1 MMQDKQEQIIYLDY
15 NSTTPVDPRVLETML
30 PWFTEKFGNA
40 ASRSHAYGWEAE
52 EAVTIAREQIANLIG
67 SLKEEIVFTSGAT
80 ESINLAIKGV
90 AEAYS
95 SKGNHIITC
104 VTEHKAVL
112 DTCAALEKKGITVT
126 YLPVNEKGMIDLN
139 ELQKA
144 ITPSTILM
152 ALMYANNETG
162 VIHPVKEIG
171 AVAKAKK
178 VLFFCDATQ
187 AVGKIPVDVLKNDID
202 LMAFSSHKIYG
213 PKGVGALYVRRR
225 NPRVTIKAQVDGG
238 GHERNMRSG
247 TLNVPGIVGFG
258 KAAEL
263 SGTEMELRQQTL
275 QLLRD
280 KLERELLQ
288 TQNVKINGNPDH
300 RLPLTSNLCFGGI
313 NGTTLLAAISKKI
326 AVSSGS
332 ACTSAST
339 EPSHVLKAMG
349 LSDEKARNSIRFS
362 LGITTTEQ
370 EIDRAIREISEIL
383 SQLRIEKKGI
393 SG

>member
-1 MMQDKQEQIIYLDY
+1 MMQGKPQQIIYLDY
-15 NSTTPVDPRVLETML
+15 NSTTAVDFRVLESML

-52 EAVTIAREQIANLIG
+52 EAVAIAREQIAKLIG
-67 SLKEEIVFTSGAT
+67 SVKEEIVFTSGAT

-90 AEAYS
+90 AEAYA

-112 DTCAALEKKGITVT
+112 DTCAALEKKGAAVT

-144 ITPSTILM
+144 ITPSTILIV
-152 ALMYANNETG
+152 LMYANNETG
-162 VIHPVKEIG
+162 VVHPVKEIG
-171 AVAKAKK
+171 AIAKEKK

-187 AVGKIPVDVLKNDID
+187 AVGKIPVTVLKDEID

-213 PKGVGALYVRRR
+213 PKGVGALYVRRK
-225 NPRVTIKAQVDGG
+225 NPRVTIKAQIDGG
-238 GHERNMRSG
+238 GHERTMRSG

-263 SGTEMELRQQTL
+263 ARLEMKIKQENL

-280 KLERELLQ
+280 KLENPLLQ
-288 TQNVKINGNPDH
+288 LEAVKINGDSNH
-300 RLPLTSNLCFGGI
+300 RLPSTTNLCFSRI
-313 NGTTLLAAISKKI
+313 NGTTLLTAISKEI

-339 EPSHVLKAMG
+339 DPSHVLKAMG
-349 LSDEKARNSIRFS
+349 LSDEEARSSIRFS
-362 LGITTTEQ
+362 LGIMTTEQ
-370 EIDRAIREISEIL
+370 EIERTIKVVTEMVGLLREETKSM
-383 SQLRIEKKGI
+383 
-393 SG
+393 

>member
-1 MMQDKQEQIIYLDY
+1 MQYKQQQIIYLDY

-52 EAVTIAREQIANLIG
+52 EAVTIAREQLAKLIG
-67 SLKEEIVFTSGAT
+67 SVKEEIVFTSGAT

-90 AEAYS
+90 AEAYV

-126 YLPVNEKGMIDLN
+126 YLPVNGIGMIDLN

-144 ITPSTILM
+144 ITPSTILI

-162 VIHPVKEIG
+162 VIHPVKQIG
-171 AVAKAKK
+171 AIVKEKK

-187 AVGKIPVDVLKNDID
+187 ASGKIPVDVLKDDID

-213 PKGVGALYVRRR
+213 PKGVGALYVRRK
-225 NPRVTIKAQVDGG
+225 NPRVTIKAQLDGG

-258 KAAEL
+258 KAAEFAWL
-263 SGTEMELRQQTL
+263 EMEKRQENL

-280 KLERELLQ
+280 KLEHELLQ
-288 TQNVKINGNPDH
+288 LEDVKITGNSGH
-300 RLPLTSNLCFGGI
+300 RLPSTSNLCFGGL
-313 NGTTLLAAISKKI
+313 NGTNLLAAISKKI

-339 EPSHVLKAMG
+339 DPSHVLKAMG
-349 LSDEKARNSIRFS
+349 LSDEEARNSIRFS
-362 LGITTTEQ
+362 LGILTTEQ
-370 EIDRAIREISEIL
+370 EIESTIKEVSEIVQFFRKEAK
-383 SQLRIEKKGI
+383 SI

>member
-1 MMQDKQEQIIYLDY
+1 MQGKQQQIIYLDY
-15 NSTTPVDPRVLETML
+15 NSTSPVDPRVLETML

-52 EAVTIAREQIANLIG
+52 EAVNIAREQIAKLVG
-67 SLKEEIVFTSGAT
+67 SVKEEIVFTSGAT

-90 AEAYS
+90 AEAYA

-112 DTCAALEKKGITVT
+112 DTCAALEKKGIAVT
-126 YLPVNEKGMIDLN
+126 YLTVNEKGMIDLN

-144 ITPSTILM
+144 ITPSTILI

-171 AVAKAKK
+171 AVAKEKK

-187 AVGKIPVDVLKNDID
+187 AVGKIPVDVLNDDID

-213 PKGVGALYVRRR
+213 PKGVGALYVRRK
-225 NPRVTIKAQVDGG
+225 NPRVTIKVQIDGG

-263 SGTEMELRQQTL
+263 ARLEMDTRQKNL

-280 KLERELLQ
+280 KLENSLLK
-288 TQNVKINGNPDH
+288 NGSVKINGNSGH
-300 RLPLTSNLCFGGI
+300 RLPSTSNLCFNGI
-313 NGTTLLAAISKKI
+313 SGANLLTAVSKKI

-339 EPSHVLKAMG
+339 APSHVLHAMG
-349 LSDEKARNSIRFS
+349 LTAEEAGNSIRFS
-362 LGITTTEQ
+362 LGIMTTEE
-370 EIDRAIREISEIL
+370 EIDRAIKEVSEIV
-383 SQLRIEKKGI
+383 QFLRKEAKSI
-393 SG
+393 SD

>member
-1 MMQDKQEQIIYLDY
+1 MMKQQQIIYLDY

-40 ASRSHAYGWEAE
+40 SSRSHAYGWEAE
-52 EAVTIAREQIANLIG
+52 EVVTIAREQIAKLIG
-67 SLKEEIVFTSGAT
+67 SVKEEIVFSSGST
-80 ESINLAIKGV
+80 ESINLALKGV
-90 AEAYS
+90 AEAYA

-112 DTCAALEKKGITVT
+112 DTCAALEKKGIAVT
-126 YLPVNEKGMIDLN
+126 YLTVNEKGMIDLN

-144 ITPSTILM
+144 ITPSTILI

-162 VIHPVKEIG
+162 IVHPVKQIG
-171 AVAKAKK
+171 AIAKEKK
-178 VLFFCDATQ
+178 ILFFCDATQ
-187 AVGKIPVDVLKNDID
+187 AVGKIPVDILKDDID

-213 PKGVGALYVRRR
+213 PKGIGALYVRRK
-225 NPRVTIKAQVDGG
+225 NPRVTIKAQIDGG

-263 SGTEMELRQQTL
+263 ARIEMEKRQENL
-275 QLLRD
+275 QQLRD
-280 KLERELLQ
+280 KLEHSLLQ
-288 TQNVKINGNPDH
+288 LEAVKINGNSGN
-300 RLPLTSNLCFGGI
+300 RLPSTGNLCFGGL
-313 NGTTLLAAISKKI
+313 NGTNLLAAISKKI

-339 EPSHVLKAMG
+339 DPSHVLKAMH
-349 LSDEKARNSIRFS
+349 LSDEEARNSIRFS
-362 LGITTTEQ
+362 LGVMTTELEIERTIQ
-370 EIDRAIREISEIL
+370 EVSEIV
-383 SQLRIEKKGI
+383 QFLRKEAKSI